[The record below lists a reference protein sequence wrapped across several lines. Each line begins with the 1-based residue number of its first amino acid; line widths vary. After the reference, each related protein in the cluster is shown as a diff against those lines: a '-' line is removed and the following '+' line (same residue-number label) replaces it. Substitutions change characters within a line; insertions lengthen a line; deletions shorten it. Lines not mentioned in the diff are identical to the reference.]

1 MKVSQLKENIRN
13 IVRKKLSEATI
24 DVTNPANET
33 PQTKKQKIDLA
44 RRTTGN
50 KNLGTEKDPV
60 EFIEEAGKY
69 TAAVID
75 KMSRAELI
83 DFLGLTREEAR
94 NWSDKQ
100 LFGAAREL
108 ADDKEGS
115 IKESGT
121 GDQPISSMSRK
132 DMLQYIGLPSNTSE
146 DEYSDEEL
154 RDMINDNKKLDE
166 LGDADISKGYIPT
179 TNLSR
184 MSRQEML
191 GILQLDPDTP
201 ENEISNEELRL
212 GLKMYSDVYGDLNE
226 KFYSDDDDVIIEDVE
241 DIDDKDPTFKDY
253 DSIYE
258 IEKMDDFN
266 ANVAPGSVYQLSVE
280 PHPLRPNL
288 IIISQDNGQRVV
300 VNVEDIN
307 SLIKVL
313 QDLA

>member
-24 DVTNPANET
+24 DVTNPGTLT
-33 PQTKKQKIDLA
+33 PQAKQQLITKARNSTKNQKI
-44 RRTTGN
+44 
-50 KNLGTEKDPV
+50 GTADDPA

-108 ADDKEGS
+108 ADDKADHG
-115 IKESGT
+115 
-121 GDQPISSMSRK
+121 
-132 DMLQYIGLPSNTSE
+132 N
-146 DEYSDEEL
+146 
-154 RDMINDNKKLDE
+154 LDE
-166 LGDADISKGYIPT
+166 LGDTDISKGYMPT

-191 GILQLDPDTP
+191 NILQLDPDTS